1 MWKLGEIAAY
11 TGGFVQQGDALR
23 AVTAVHI
30 DSRQCTAGSLFVA
43 LRGQHDD
50 GHRFVAD
57 AVRRGAVA
65 VLVERAV
72 EVSSAVGVVRV
83 PSTWTALFRWAAAV
97 RDRLPARVIAVT
109 GSMGKTTTKELIGHL
124 ARRVAPSFTSP
135 GNWNSLTGVPLSL
148 INHGRARAYVWWVQ
162 EVGIN
167 QRGEMARIAALLR
180 PHYPVILNVGPVHL
194 EALGTVETVADEKTD
209 LVRFMTPGGAVW
221 IPGDAPLLRDR
232 VAMKNP
238 WDAPVWTFGEND
250 GDVRL
255 LGAMPTPTGMT
266 VEVGFYRNGSLEDR
280 WTLAIPLP
288 QPWNARN
295 LLPAVGLARYLFCMD
310 REAVATALADFRPP
324 AHRGTVYRWR
334 QGWTLLDDS
343 YNANPVAVAEA
354 VRWLA
359 RWPAQ
364 RRGAIVGDMLELGP
378 DEVAWH
384 RRLAEMADWSSLD
397 VVVTVG
403 PRMEALAEE
412 LRSRGV
418 RPEVLHFA
426 TVEDVFPWF
435 ARSWRAGDVWL
446 LKASHAM
453 GFERFVE
460 WVRTQFEA
468 EEDPHVVP
476 PV

>member
-1 MWKLGEIAAY
+1 MWKLGEVAAFA
-11 TGGFVQQGDALR
+11 GGAVQQGDPSQ

-43 LRGQHDD
+43 LRGRHDD

-72 EVSSAVGVVRV
+72 EVPLGVGVVRV

-97 RDRLPARVIAVT
+97 RDRLAARVIAVT
-109 GSMGKTTTKELIGHL
+109 GSMGKTTTKELIGCL
-124 ARRVAPSFTSP
+124 ARRVAPTFVSP
-135 GNWNSLTGVPLSL
+135 GNWNSVTGVPLSL
-148 INHGRARAYVWWVQ
+148 INYGRAQAYVWWVQ

-180 PHYPVILNVGPVHL
+180 PHYPVVLNVGPVHL
-194 EALGTVETVADEKTD
+194 EAFETVEGVADEKTD
-209 LVRFMTPGGAVW
+209 LVRFMVPGGS
-221 IPGDAPLLRDR
+221 ILIGGDDRLLRAR
-232 VAMKNP
+232 VAPKNL
-238 WDAPVWTFGEND
+238 WGAPVWTFGEAE

-255 LGAMPTPTGMT
+255 LGATPTPTGMT
-266 VEVGFYRNGSLEDR
+266 VEVGFYRDGTLEDR
-280 WTLAIPLP
+280 WTLTVPIP

-295 LLPAVGLARYLFCMD
+295 LLAAVGLARMLFCMD
-310 REAVATALADFRPP
+310 QDAVATALADFRPP
-324 AHRGTVYRWR
+324 AHRGEVYRWK

-343 YNANPVAVAEA
+343 YNANPVAMAET

-359 RWPAQ
+359 RWPAR

-378 DEVAWH
+378 DEIAWH
-384 RRLAEMADWSSLD
+384 RRLAEMADWSSVD
-397 VVVTVG
+397 VIVAVG
-403 PRMEALAEE
+403 PRMAAFAEE

-418 RPEVLHFA
+418 RAEVLHFA
-426 TVEDVFPWF
+426 TVEDVLPWW
-435 ARSWRAGDVWL
+435 AQAWRPGDVWL

-453 GFERFVE
+453 GFERLVE
-460 WVRTQFEA
+460 WARTQFQVEA
-468 EEDPHVVP
+468 DPDAVSSV
-476 PV
+476 